1 MVTINAGIGI
11 DLGKTSGMC
20 AIAFFFLGGKEE
32 KRINNPTRAKCVYWR
47 PGRRLERSY
56 TVLLDD
62 VEKNFFLFFL
72 FFFLST
78 IFSQSYFRSL
88 QLTAAICPY
97 KKE

>member
-20 AIAFFFLGGKEE
+20 AIAFFFFLGGKEE

-62 VEKNFFLFFL
+62 VEKNFFY
-72 FFFLST
+72 
-78 IFSQSYFRSL
+78 FSFSFS
-88 QLTAAICPY
+88 
-97 KKE
+97 

>member
-20 AIAFFFLGGKEE
+20 VIAFFFLGGKEE

-62 VEKNFFLFFL
+62 VEKNFFY
-72 FFFLST
+72 
-78 IFSQSYFRSL
+78 FSFSFS
-88 QLTAAICPY
+88 
-97 KKE
+97 